1 MRNTSL
7 EQKTIDQVTAGSP
20 EAKAMLRR
28 YRIDPTNRMTLATA
42 AAATS
47 TVPDALLA
55 EMEYRMRRMSRRQRL
70 EQMERELENEWLV
83 GV

>member
-1 MRNTSL
+1 MRNMSI
-7 EQKTIDQVTAGSP
+7 EQQTIDQVTTRSP
-20 EAKAMLRR
+20 EAKAVLRR
-28 YRIDPTNRMTLATA
+28 YRIDPTSRMTLATA